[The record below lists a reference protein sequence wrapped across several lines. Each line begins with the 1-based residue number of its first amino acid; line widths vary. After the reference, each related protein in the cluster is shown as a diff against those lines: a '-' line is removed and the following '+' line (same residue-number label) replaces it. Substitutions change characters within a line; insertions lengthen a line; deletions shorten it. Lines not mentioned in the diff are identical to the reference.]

1 MQHGLFFFFS
11 KKKSKFPKIRSKKN
25 RRSSHRSARNRRPSL
40 SRPSSSP
47 FPQFHRLRIST
58 RTTLAQLLTEAHS
71 HGRRERFPTVYPL
84 RFAPAG
90 FVNRRSTSRR
100 IGSGG
105 TCRDRSRNSRERER
119 WSRGD
124 NTVKTYGQLQAA
136 EIRACPFSSKGSI
149 EEGVVFPIV

>member
-1 MQHGLFFFFS
+1 MQHGLFFS
-11 KKKSKFPKIRSKKN
+11 SQRRNPNSLKFA
-25 RRSSHRSARNRRPSL
+25 RRRIDDLLTDRREIEDLL
-40 SRPSSSP
+40 S
-47 FPQFHRLRIST
+47 QFHRLRIST

-136 EIRACPFSSKGSI
+136 EIRACPFSSKESI